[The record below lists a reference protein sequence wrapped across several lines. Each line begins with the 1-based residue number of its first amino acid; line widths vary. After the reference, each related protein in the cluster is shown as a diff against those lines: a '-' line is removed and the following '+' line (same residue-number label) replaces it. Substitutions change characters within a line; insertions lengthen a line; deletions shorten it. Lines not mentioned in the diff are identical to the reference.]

1 MGWVDTMSEKKTG
14 KQLPVPGKIREIKLK
29 EDPKLKKIKDLPPDV
44 LASAIRDLLNRDKK

>member
-1 MGWVDTMSEKKTG
+1 MSEKKTG

-44 LASAIRDLLNRDKK
+44 LAGAIRDLLNRDKK